1 MENTNIKLYKLRD
14 DGSIG
19 LKEVNRGMFKD
30 SDSFS
35 QALDFYYEN
44 GYCDSREEAKN
55 SPLPHNYLGASTNIS
70 NNSSKKLKMQ

>member
-1 MENTNIKLYKLRD
+1 MENKNIKLYKLRD

-55 SPLPHNYLGASTNIS
+55 SLFP
-70 NNSSKKLKMQ
+70 NNSPGTFTNTSNKSSKNLKM

>member
-1 MENTNIKLYKLRD
+1 MENKNIKLYKLRD

-35 QALDFYYEN
+35 QALDFYQL
-44 GYCDSREEAKN
+44 SRNA
-55 SPLPHNYLGASTNIS
+55 PFFRTGL
-70 NNSSKKLKMQ
+70 

>member
-1 MENTNIKLYKLRD
+1 
-14 DGSIG
+14 
-19 LKEVNRGMFKD
+19 MFKD

-55 SPLPHNYLGASTNIS
+55 SPLPHNNLGASTNIS

>member
-1 MENTNIKLYKLRD
+1 MENKNIKLYKLRD

-55 SPLPHNYLGASTNIS
+55 SPLPNNSPGTFTDIS
-70 NNSSKKLKMQ
+70 NNSSKNLKM

>member
-1 MENTNIKLYKLRD
+1 MENKNIKLYKLRD

-44 GYCDSREEAKN
+44 GYFDSREEAKN
-55 SPLPHNYLGASTNIS
+55 SHLPNNSPGTFTSIS
-70 NNSSKKLKMQ
+70 NKSSKNLKM

>member
-1 MENTNIKLYKLRD
+1 MENKNIKLYKLRD

-44 GYCDSREEAKN
+44 GYFDSREEAKI